1 MRNEESLD
9 ESSVR
14 CWTFFVLTLLLL
26 FAGAYLYFQH
36 SSSSVF
42 TFPSSFDL
50 LPEPSVASPLFL
62 TVNSSALRGTD
73 LERISPRITGP
84 RTETPHRRGLLTIP
98 IGKKSVDI
106 VNGTIYNFL
115 NSGAGR
121 VLLFAYDKFDW
132 STQSWYNDERVIL
145 IRHLKQMKWWFIK
158 RFVTPLTVEA
168 YDYLW
173 LSDDDASFAWN
184 PHEFMDILDKFKVE
198 LAQPSHLLT
207 SPCVGSSWAITH
219 RRRPGGE
226 GGGEHGRWT
235 NFVECGPLVIIH
247 KNAWKRCLWNFLQ
260 DDLTSGYGL
269 DEMWYDACKPRTAVI
284 DKLSMCH
291 NSTQTARSN
300 SKDVYDPWLEWPEY
314 QRRFPNVKKARN
326 QPYSNLLGRF

>member
-1 MRNEESLD
+1 MRND
-9 ESSVR
+9 ESVVSSGAR
-14 CWTFFVLTLLLL
+14 CWTFFVLTLLVL
-26 FAGAYLYFQH
+26 FAGVYLLVRPSLSPEITFPLYFDTFLGRVGSF
-36 SSSSVF
+36 SSY
-42 TFPSSFDL
+42 TM
-50 LPEPSVASPLFL
+50 
-62 TVNSSALRGTD
+62 VNSSSLKGTD

-84 RTETPHRRGLLTIP
+84 RTTSPHQRGLLTIP
-98 IGKKSVDI
+98 IGKKSVAI

-132 STQSWYNDERVIL
+132 SGQTWYSDERVIL
-145 IRHLKQMKWWFIK
+145 VRHLKQMKWWFIK

-184 PHEFMDILDKFKVE
+184 PNEFMDILDQFKVE
-198 LAQPSHLLT
+198 LAQPSHLL
-207 SPCVGSSWAITH
+207 SAPCVGSSWAITH
-219 RRRPGGE
+219 HRIPAK

-235 NFVECGPLVIIH
+235 NFVECGPLVVIH

-269 DEMWYDACKPRTAVI
+269 DEMWYDACKPKTAVI

-291 NSTQTARSN
+291 NSTKTARSN
-300 SKDVYDPWLEWPEY
+300 SIDVYDPGKEWPEY
-314 QRRFPNVKKARN
+314 QRRFPTVKKAPN
-326 QPYSNLLGRF
+326 NPPANLLGRF